1 MVNEKEEVKIGFDT
15 KNMALVFGVLVF
27 SALLFVVLTAR
38 SRDQI
43 EREASNVDNAL
54 DVSLLD
60 DSVSVIGQPDFEQDV
75 TEQVLGDEGGEE
87 IMTDE
92 NTVMQDVD
100 ELAIE
105 DIVVGNGDEAV
116 SGRTVVV
123 NYKGE
128 LTNGLEFDS
137 SYGRGEPFEFL
148 LGAGRVIKGWDE
160 GVAGMKV
167 GGKRRLTIPSD
178 MGYGER
184 GAPPSIPPNA
194 TLIFEVELL
203 EVK

>member
-60 DSVSVIGQPDFEQDV
+60 DSVSVIGQPDFKQDV

-87 IMTDE
+87 IVTDE